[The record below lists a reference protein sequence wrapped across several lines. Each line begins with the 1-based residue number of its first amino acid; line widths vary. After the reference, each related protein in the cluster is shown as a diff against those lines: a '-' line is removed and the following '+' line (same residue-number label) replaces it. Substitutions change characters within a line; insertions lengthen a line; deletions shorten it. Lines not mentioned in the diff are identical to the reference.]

1 MAFKNGKFLLPR
13 TLHVRGLGGIELVL
27 IAQNHLQ
34 FIVEV
39 ALIMQVGIMLL
50 LNIVPISLSLV
61 LFVALILAIGLMLLF
76 GVDAVSLLLL
86 SSAHEFTHPYGPIAL
101 FAIVTLLAALPMMK
115 EVGIRVANLRIFVF
129 LIIGLITVFGSIVH
143 RDFLILW
150 ILGLLIG
157 TFIISKSFRQKSVLT
172 VKRVIA
178 VAGVLIVGFGS
189 LELLSEVLHMSV
201 LSPLL
206 RLTRLE
212 ENSLTGI
219 TMVLKNAALVG
230 HVPGSSYWGSA
241 DTGFA
246 SGYIS
251 LPYQLI
257 TFLTLPFPIFY
268 GVLVSK
274 KDVIDYFLPGTFG
287 FTFDFGYITLF
298 CLLIICAGVI
308 FLGFKILSDY
318 REKRENGNRNY
329 LGREALLIGALTAF
343 SSQAILGLFLQER
356 SINGTALLTF
366 IFLGAM
372 IVGHV
377 LMVKRHS

>member
-1 MAFKNGKFLLPR
+1 M
-13 TLHVRGLGGIELVL
+13 VL

-34 FIVEV
+34 FIIEV
-39 ALIMQVGIMLL
+39 ALVMQIGVMLL

-61 LFVALILAIGLMLLF
+61 LFAALILSVGLTILF
-76 GVDAVSLLLL
+76 GVDAGLLFVSY
-86 SSAHEFTHPYGPIAL
+86 AHEFSIPYGPIAL
-101 FAIVTLLAALPMMK
+101 FAVVTLLAALPMMK

-129 LIIGLITVFGSIVH
+129 LIIALIAIAGSIVH
-143 RDFLILW
+143 RVFFILW

-157 TFIISKSFRQKSVLT
+157 FFIISKSFRQKSVLT

-178 VAGVLIVGFGS
+178 VVAVVLISFGF

-206 RLTRLE
+206 RFTRLE
-212 ENSLTGI
+212 ENALPSI
-219 TMVLKNAALVG
+219 NMVLKNAALIG
-230 HVPGSSYWGSA
+230 HVPGSSYWGST

-251 LPYQLI
+251 LPLSLI
-257 TFLTLPFPIFY
+257 VFLSLPFPIFY

-274 KDVIDYFLPGTFG
+274 KDIIDYFLPGIFG
-287 FTFDFGYITLF
+287 FTFDFGYVG
-298 CLLIICAGVI
+298 LICILILCIAVI
-308 FLGFKILSDY
+308 FIGFKILAEY

-343 SSQAILGLFLQER
+343 TTQTIMGLFFSNR
-356 SINGTALLTF
+356 DINGMALLTF
-366 IFLGAM
+366 MFLGSM
-372 IVGHV
+372 IVGHI
-377 LMVKRHS
+377 LIVKRM